1 MAFAQISFM
10 SGSLMRNVTFS
21 AVVPIERL
29 PFLGMPEREPKPL
42 KTLYLLHGIFGHYMD
57 WIIDSRIQSFA
68 QERNLAVIMPS
79 GENKFYVD
87 NEASLDM
94 YGVFIGEELV
104 RFTRELF
111 PLSRDRKD
119 TFIAGLSMGGYGAIR
134 NGLKYADT
142 FGYIAGLSSALIQEE
157 VLASTYD
164 IRNSPFGSRK
174 YYESVFGDINKLQ
187 GSDMDVCA
195 LVKNRLAENK
205 PIPNIYIACGTEDM
219 LIQNNRAFRDFL
231 IQNKVPVEYVEGP
244 GEHNSAFW
252 NTYIEKV
259 LDWLPCEE

>member
-1 MAFAQISFM
+1 MAFAQISFL

-21 AVVPIERL
+21 AVIPIDKQSF
-29 PFLGMPEREPKPL
+29 PFIQEKEKKPL

-57 WIIDSRIQSFA
+57 WIIDSRIQSLA
-68 QERNLAVIMPS
+68 QEKNLAVIMPS

-87 NEASLDM
+87 IEASLDM

-104 RFTRELF
+104 NFTRELF
-111 PLSRDRKD
+111 PLSHNRKD

-142 FGYIAGLSSALIQEE
+142 FGYIAGLSSALIQDE
-157 VLASTYD
+157 VLASTYEVKQ
-164 IRNSPFGSRK
+164 SPFGNRK
-174 YYESVFGDINKLQ
+174 YYESVFGDIDKLP

-195 LVKNRLAENK
+195 LVKKRLTEKK
-205 PIPNIYIACGTEDM
+205 PIPKMYIACGTEDS
-219 LIQNNRAFRDFL
+219 LLANNRSFRDFL
-231 IQNKVPVEYVEGP
+231 FQNNVPVDYVEGP
-244 GEHNSAFW
+244 GDHNWAFW

-259 LDWLPCEE
+259 LDWLPL